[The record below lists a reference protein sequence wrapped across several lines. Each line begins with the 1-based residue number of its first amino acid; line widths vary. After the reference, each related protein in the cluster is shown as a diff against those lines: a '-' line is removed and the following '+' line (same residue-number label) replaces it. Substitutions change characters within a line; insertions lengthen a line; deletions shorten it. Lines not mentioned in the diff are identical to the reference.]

1 MARRHGR
8 ISDDDSAS
16 ARQRHVWIEVD
27 ELVRHF
33 DGSLT
38 PTGIDR
44 VQAETIPHLV
54 RAHPGR
60 VSFLRLGRDS
70 RTMSLMDYA
79 DVSRLIDG
87 NDYLARHP
95 GPAAILKLRKVR
107 RYLSRRAAAKLKQL
121 RAPAELARFEAAVR
135 PGDVLL
141 SMSGTWARPHFGEMV
156 GRLKA
161 RYGIRY
167 VAMFHDLLPVTH
179 PQFVAPN
186 QTPEFAHWLHSVAGL
201 LDLALTP
208 SRASATA
215 LAGWLKANG
224 HGAPP
229 IRTVPF
235 GAGFPSTTDPAA
247 IAEPARREHVLYVS
261 TIEVRKNH
269 LLLLRIW
276 QRLMAEH
283 GAERVPKLVFAGKYG
298 WEIAELKS
306 ELARTGF
313 LGGKIAVVR
322 DITDAEIAA
331 LYRKSFFTVFP
342 SHCEGWGL
350 PVAESLLYGR
360 YCIASN
366 ATSLPEVGGAFADY
380 HDPADAKAAY
390 RLIERAIFEPGF
402 VAARERRIAAEYRPP
417 RWEATAEAIME
428 ALDDLSVAG

>member
-1 MARRHGR
+1 MARRQEWMSG
-8 ISDDDSAS
+8 DGAAS
-16 ARQRHVWIEVD
+16 ARKPHVWIEVD

-54 RAHPGR
+54 RGHPGR
-60 VSFLRLGRDS
+60 VSFMRLGRDS
-70 RTMSLMDYA
+70 RTMSLMDYSGL
-79 DVSRLIDG
+79 SRLVDG

-95 GPAAILKLRKVR
+95 RPAVLLTMAKVR
-107 RYLSRRAAAKLKQL
+107 RYLSRRTAAKLRQL
-121 RAPAELARFEAAVR
+121 RARAELARFEAVVR

-156 GRLKA
+156 GELKA

-208 SRASATA
+208 SRASAAA
-215 LAGWLKANG
+215 LAGWLAANG
-224 HGAPP
+224 RAAPP

-235 GAGFPSTTDPAA
+235 GAGFPSTTDPASV
-247 IAEPARREHVLYVS
+247 AEPARREHVLYVS

-276 QRLMAEH
+276 QRLIAQH

-313 LGGKIAVVR
+313 LAGKIAVVR
-322 DITDAEIAA
+322 DIPDAEIAA

-360 YCIASN
+360 YCIASS

-380 HDPADAKAAY
+380 HDPTDAEAAY
-390 RLIERAIFEPGF
+390 RLIARAIFEPGF
-402 VAARERRIAAEYRPP
+402 VAAKERRIAAGYRPP
-417 RWEATAEAIME
+417 GWEGTADAIME
-428 ALDDLSVAG
+428 ALDGLPVAG